1 MTLQHSLIDELLLKV
16 LLSLPV
22 MHLMPF
28 KSETRKRGGGDPDRL
43 RAFKTPPAVQ

>member
-1 MTLQHSLIDELLLKV
+1 MTSQHSLIDELLLKV
-16 LLSLPV
+16 LLSLPL

-28 KSETRKRGGGDPDRL
+28 KSETRKGGGDPDRL

>member
-1 MTLQHSLIDELLLKV
+1 MTSQHLLIDELLLKV
-16 LLSLPV
+16 LLSLPL

-28 KSETRKRGGGDPDRL
+28 KSEPGGGDPDRL